1 MHDLLIKSGRV
12 DDGTGKAPRHA
23 DIAINGGLI
32 TAVKERI
39 TAPARRRIDAD
50 GAIVTP
56 GFVDIHTHYDGQATW
71 DDCLDPSASHGTTTV
86 VTGNCGVGFA
96 PVRPGEQ
103 DELIQLMEG
112 VEDIPGTALHEGIDW
127 NWESF
132 PDYLD
137 LLDAKRWSMDV
148 GTQIAHGALRS
159 YVMGERGIRN
169 EAATAQDIQA
179 MAALTA
185 EALDAGALGFTTSR
199 ILGHQSVNG
208 DPVPGTFAT
217 EDEVFAIGRAMQPS
231 GAVFELVPGGSV
243 GQGGLALGSNEAHL
257 DSELDGMNRL
267 SRQTGLPITFLIV
280 EFVEDPDA
288 WKHVMEYVAQAN
300 ANGARLHPQT
310 ASRPAGVLLSW
321 QSNHLFQRRPSYL
334 KIADL
339 PLEQRLE
346 ALRKPEIRAAILSEN
361 NAPPLSDSIN
371 DAMHLVI
378 AQNIENVF
386 PLGNPVNYEPCAE
399 ASVAADAQRRGVDV
413 EAHVYDLMMAEGG
426 HAMLMMPSLNFARG
440 NCDAIHDLM
449 ADPHSV
455 IGLADGGAHCQLI
468 CDASSTTHLLTYWAR
483 DRQGPRLPLEYLV
496 RKQCAETAAL
506 YGLHDRGLLAPGKR
520 ADINVIDFDN
530 LELGL
535 PYAVNDL
542 PAGGLRFLQPAN
554 GYIATLVQGEVTR
567 ERDQDTGARPGRL
580 IRGRR

>member
-1 MHDLLIKSGRV
+1 MHDLLIKSGSV
-12 DDGTGKAPRHA
+12 VDGTGSAARHA
-23 DIAINGGLI
+23 DIAIDDGLI
-32 TAVKERI
+32 TAIEESI
-39 TAPARRRIDAD
+39 TAPARRTIDAA
-50 GAIVTP
+50 GAIVAP
-56 GFVDIHTHYDGQATW
+56 GFVDVHTHYDGQATW

-103 DELIQLMEG
+103 DGLIQLMEG

-132 PDYLD
+132 PEYLD
-137 LLDAKRWSMDV
+137 LLDSKRWSMDV
-148 GTQIAHGALRS
+148 GAQIAHGALRG
-159 YVMGERGIRN
+159 YVMGDRGVRN
-169 EAATAQDIQA
+169 EAATADDIFE
-179 MAALTA
+179 MAKLTT

-199 ILGHQSVNG
+199 ILGHQSING

-243 GQGGLALGSNEAHL
+243 GQAGLALGSNEAHL
-257 DSELDGMNRL
+257 ESELDWMNRL
-267 SRQTGLPITFLIV
+267 SRETGLPITFLIV
-280 EFVEDPDA
+280 EFVEDPDT
-288 WKHVMEYVAQAN
+288 WRRVMEYVAQAN
-300 ANGARLHPQT
+300 AKGARLYPQT

-334 KIADL
+334 RLADL
-339 PLEQRLE
+339 PLRQRLD
-346 ALRKPEIRAAILSEN
+346 ALRRPEVRAAILGEE

-371 DAMHLVI
+371 DAMHLLI
-378 AQNIENVF
+378 GQNIENVF
-386 PLGNPVNYEPCAE
+386 PLGNPVNYEPKPE
-399 ASVAADAQRRGVDV
+399 TSVAADARRKGIDV
-413 EAHVYDLMMAEGG
+413 EAHMYDLMMAEDGQ
-426 HAMLMMPSLNFARG
+426 AILIMPSLNFARG

-449 ADPHSV
+449 ADENSI

-496 RKQCAETAAL
+496 KKQCADTAAL
-506 YGLHDRGLLAPGKR
+506 YGLSDRGLLAPGKR

-530 LELGL
+530 LSLGL

-542 PAGGLRFLQPAN
+542 PAGGLRFLQPAS
-554 GYIATLVQGEVTR
+554 GYIATLVKGEVTR
-567 ERDQDTGARPGRL
+567 EQDEDTA
-580 IRGRR
+580 RGRDG

>member
-12 DDGTGKAPRHA
+12 VDGTGEAPRHA
-23 DIAINGGLI
+23 DIAIDGGLI
-32 TAVKERI
+32 TAVEERI
-39 TAPARRRIDAD
+39 TARARHRIDAD

-148 GTQIAHGALRS
+148 GAQIAHGALRS

-169 EAATAQDIQA
+169 EAATAHDIRA

-217 EDEVFAIGRAMQPS
+217 EDEVFAIGRAMQRS

-243 GQGGLALGSNEAHL
+243 GQGGMALGSNEARL
-257 DSELDGMNRL
+257 ESELDWMNRL
-267 SRQTGLPITFLIV
+267 SRETGLPITFLIV

-334 KIADL
+334 KIAEL
-339 PLEQRLE
+339 PLQQRLN
-346 ALRKPEIRAAILSEN
+346 ALRNPEVRAAILSED
-361 NAPPLSDSIN
+361 NAPPLSGSLNDS
-371 DAMHLVI
+371 MHLII

-386 PLGNPVNYEPCAE
+386 PLGNPVNYEPQAE
-399 ASVAADAQRRGVDV
+399 SSVATDARHRGMDI
-413 EAHVYDLMMAEGG
+413 EAHMYT
-426 HAMLMMPSLNFARG
+426 PS
-440 NCDAIHDLM
+440 
-449 ADPHSV
+449 
-455 IGLADGGAHCQLI
+455 
-468 CDASSTTHLLTYWAR
+468 
-483 DRQGPRLPLEYLV
+483 
-496 RKQCAETAAL
+496 
-506 YGLHDRGLLAPGKR
+506 
-520 ADINVIDFDN
+520 
-530 LELGL
+530 
-535 PYAVNDL
+535 
-542 PAGGLRFLQPAN
+542 
-554 GYIATLVQGEVTR
+554 
-567 ERDQDTGARPGRL
+567 
-580 IRGRR
+580 